1 MLLAFLI
8 IIIIQ
13 SSSPSS
19 SLLGNENMSKGSS
32 DGDKEEE
39 MARNVKGKKG

>member
-1 MLLAFLI
+1 MLLPFL

-39 MARNVKGKKG
+39 MARNVKGKQG